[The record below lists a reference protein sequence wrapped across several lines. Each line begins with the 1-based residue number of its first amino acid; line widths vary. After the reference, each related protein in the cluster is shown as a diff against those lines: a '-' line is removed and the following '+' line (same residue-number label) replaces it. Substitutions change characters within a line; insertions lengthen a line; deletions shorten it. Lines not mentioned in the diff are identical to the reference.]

1 MEDHQD
7 ELSKALWDTGNRKY
21 EVNSALNRPHLWF
34 DAEQMQPS
42 SEQFYFNAILVYY
55 DIWNTNDPSTKT
67 TNLMGILFM
76 NDMEEDSAGIGQ
88 WQNYEKLVQDENGA
102 GNSYVFRINLKNTN
116 AVVVDKSQIDEK
128 RADYSFNDFYFRM
141 YFQLLHTK
149 VDFQN
154 RYNVFLD
161 IKDTCSGEKLEK
173 MKKIMSYNSSIG
185 TLQFIPSR
193 ESVFIQ
199 LADVLMG
206 AINYNLRIQ
215 KGDVKGNVIAKLKLI
230 EKIKRHSNISL
241 NTTTPLS
248 RNKFNLF
255 FITLK

>member
-1 MEDHQD
+1 MSKTFNLYCD
-7 ELSKALWDTGNRKY
+7 ESTHLIHDGHPYMLLSYISIAYPQIRLAKEEIKAIKRKFNY
-21 EVNSALNRPHLWF
+21 TEELKWTNVHSATYKVYAELLDWF
-34 DAEQMQPS
+34 
-42 SEQFYFNAILVYY
+42 
-55 DIWNTNDPSTKT
+55 
-67 TNLMGILFM
+67 FM
-76 NDMEEDSAGIGQ
+76 NDLE
-88 WQNYEKLVQDENGA
+88 
-102 GNSYVFRINLKNTN
+102 FR

-230 EKIKRHSNISL
+230 EKIKRHCNISL

>member
-1 MEDHQD
+1 MGKTFNLYCD
-7 ELSKALWDTGNRKY
+7 ESTHLIHDGHPYMLLSYISIAYPQIRLAKEEIKAIKRKFNY
-21 EVNSALNRPHLWF
+21 TEELKWTNVHSATYKVYAELVDWF
-34 DAEQMQPS
+34 
-42 SEQFYFNAILVYY
+42 
-55 DIWNTNDPSTKT
+55 
-67 TNLMGILFM
+67 FM
-76 NDMEEDSAGIGQ
+76 NDLE
-88 WQNYEKLVQDENGA
+88 
-102 GNSYVFRINLKNTN
+102 FRT
-116 AVVVDKSQIDEK
+116 VVVDKSQIDEQ

>member
-1 MEDHQD
+1 MSKTFNLYCD
-7 ELSKALWDTGNRKY
+7 ESTHLIHDGHPYMLLSYISIAYPQIRLAKEEIKAIKRKFNY
-21 EVNSALNRPHLWF
+21 TEELKWTNVHSATYKVYAELVDWF
-34 DAEQMQPS
+34 
-42 SEQFYFNAILVYY
+42 
-55 DIWNTNDPSTKT
+55 
-67 TNLMGILFM
+67 FM
-76 NDMEEDSAGIGQ
+76 NDLE
-88 WQNYEKLVQDENGA
+88 
-102 GNSYVFRINLKNTN
+102 FRT
-116 AVVVDKSQIDEK
+116 VVVDKSQIEET

-173 MKKIMSYNSSIG
+173 LKKIMSYNSSIG

-241 NTTTPLS
+241 NTTSPLS

>member
-1 MEDHQD
+1 MNKTFNLYCD
-7 ELSKALWDTGNRKY
+7 ESTHLIHDGHPYMLLSYISIAYPQIRLAKEEIKAIKRKFNY
-21 EVNSALNRPHLWF
+21 TEELKWTNVHSATYKVYAELVDWF
-34 DAEQMQPS
+34 
-42 SEQFYFNAILVYY
+42 
-55 DIWNTNDPSTKT
+55 
-67 TNLMGILFM
+67 FM
-76 NDMEEDSAGIGQ
+76 NDLE
-88 WQNYEKLVQDENGA
+88 
-102 GNSYVFRINLKNTN
+102 FR

-173 MKKIMSYNSSIG
+173 LKKIMSYNSSIG

>member
-1 MEDHQD
+1 MSKTFNLYCD
-7 ELSKALWDTGNRKY
+7 ESTHLIHDGHPYMLLSYISIAYPQIRLAKEEIKAIKRKFNY
-21 EVNSALNRPHLWF
+21 TEELKWTNVHSATYKVYAELVDWF
-34 DAEQMQPS
+34 
-42 SEQFYFNAILVYY
+42 
-55 DIWNTNDPSTKT
+55 
-67 TNLMGILFM
+67 FM
-76 NDMEEDSAGIGQ
+76 NDLE
-88 WQNYEKLVQDENGA
+88 
-102 GNSYVFRINLKNTN
+102 FR

-206 AINYNLRIQ
+206 AINYDLRIQ

>member
-1 MEDHQD
+1 MSKTFNLYCD
-7 ELSKALWDTGNRKY
+7 ESTHLIHDGHPYMLLSYISIAYPQIRLAKEEIKAIKRKFNY
-21 EVNSALNRPHLWF
+21 TEELKWTNVHSATYKVYAELVDWF
-34 DAEQMQPS
+34 
-42 SEQFYFNAILVYY
+42 
-55 DIWNTNDPSTKT
+55 
-67 TNLMGILFM
+67 FM
-76 NDMEEDSAGIGQ
+76 NDLE
-88 WQNYEKLVQDENGA
+88 
-102 GNSYVFRINLKNTN
+102 FR
-116 AVVVDKSQIDEK
+116 AVVVDKSQIDEQ

-173 MKKIMSYNSSIG
+173 LKKMMSYNSSIG

-241 NTTTPLS
+241 NTTPPLS

>member
-1 MEDHQD
+1 MSKTFNLYCD
-7 ELSKALWDTGNRKY
+7 ESTHLIHDGHPYMLLSYISIAYPQIRLAKEEIKAIKRKFNY
-21 EVNSALNRPHLWF
+21 TEELKWTNVHSATYKVYAELVDWF
-34 DAEQMQPS
+34 
-42 SEQFYFNAILVYY
+42 
-55 DIWNTNDPSTKT
+55 
-67 TNLMGILFM
+67 FM
-76 NDMEEDSAGIGQ
+76 NDLE
-88 WQNYEKLVQDENGA
+88 
-102 GNSYVFRINLKNTN
+102 FR

-215 KGDVKGNVIAKLKLI
+215 KGDVKGNVITKLKLI

>member
-1 MEDHQD
+1 
-7 ELSKALWDTGNRKY
+7 
-21 EVNSALNRPHLWF
+21 
-34 DAEQMQPS
+34 
-42 SEQFYFNAILVYY
+42 
-55 DIWNTNDPSTKT
+55 
-67 TNLMGILFM
+67 M
-76 NDMEEDSAGIGQ
+76 NDLE
-88 WQNYEKLVQDENGA
+88 
-102 GNSYVFRINLKNTN
+102 FRT
-116 AVVVDKSQIDEK
+116 VVVDKSQIDEQ

-173 MKKIMSYNSSIG
+173 LKKIMSYNSSIG

>member
-1 MEDHQD
+1 MSKTFNLYCD
-7 ELSKALWDTGNRKY
+7 ESTHLIHDGHPYMLLSYISIAYPQIRLAKEEMKAIKRKFNY
-21 EVNSALNRPHLWF
+21 TEELKWTNVHSATYKVYAELVDWF
-34 DAEQMQPS
+34 
-42 SEQFYFNAILVYY
+42 
-55 DIWNTNDPSTKT
+55 
-67 TNLMGILFM
+67 FM
-76 NDMEEDSAGIGQ
+76 NDLE
-88 WQNYEKLVQDENGA
+88 
-102 GNSYVFRINLKNTN
+102 FRT
-116 AVVVDKSQIDEK
+116 VVVDKSQIDEQ

-173 MKKIMSYNSSIG
+173 LKKIMSYNSSIG

>member
-1 MEDHQD
+1 MSKTFNLYCD
-7 ELSKALWDTGNRKY
+7 ESTHLIHDGHPYMLLSYISIAYPQIRLAKEEIKAIKRKFNY
-21 EVNSALNRPHLWF
+21 TEELKWTNVHSATYKVYAELVDWF
-34 DAEQMQPS
+34 
-42 SEQFYFNAILVYY
+42 
-55 DIWNTNDPSTKT
+55 
-67 TNLMGILFM
+67 FM
-76 NDMEEDSAGIGQ
+76 NDLE
-88 WQNYEKLVQDENGA
+88 
-102 GNSYVFRINLKNTN
+102 FRT
-116 AVVVDKSQIDEK
+116 VVVDKSQIDEQ

-173 MKKIMSYNSSIG
+173 LKKIMSYNSSIG

-230 EKIKRHSNISL
+230 EKIKRHNNISL

>member
-1 MEDHQD
+1 MSKTFNLYCD
-7 ELSKALWDTGNRKY
+7 ESTHLIHDGHPYMLLSYISIAYPQIRLAKEEIKAIKRKFNY
-21 EVNSALNRPHLWF
+21 TEELKWTNVHSTTYKVYAELVDWF
-34 DAEQMQPS
+34 
-42 SEQFYFNAILVYY
+42 
-55 DIWNTNDPSTKT
+55 
-67 TNLMGILFM
+67 FM
-76 NDMEEDSAGIGQ
+76 NDLE
-88 WQNYEKLVQDENGA
+88 
-102 GNSYVFRINLKNTN
+102 FRT
-116 AVVVDKSQIDEK
+116 VVVDKSQIDEQ

-173 MKKIMSYNSSIG
+173 LKKIMSYNSSIG

-215 KGDVKGNVIAKLKLI
+215 KGDVKGNAFSPLTNKSPTFFYPLTNS
-230 EKIKRHSNISL
+230 SN
-241 NTTTPLS
+241 
-248 RNKFNLF
+248 F
-255 FITLK
+255 

>member
-1 MEDHQD
+1 MSKTFNLYCD
-7 ELSKALWDTGNRKY
+7 ESTHLIHDGHPYMLLSYISIAYPQIRLAKEEIKAIKRKFNY
-21 EVNSALNRPHLWF
+21 TEELKWTKVYAELVDWF
-34 DAEQMQPS
+34 
-42 SEQFYFNAILVYY
+42 
-55 DIWNTNDPSTKT
+55 
-67 TNLMGILFM
+67 FM
-76 NDMEEDSAGIGQ
+76 NDLE
-88 WQNYEKLVQDENGA
+88 
-102 GNSYVFRINLKNTN
+102 FR

>member
-1 MEDHQD
+1 
-7 ELSKALWDTGNRKY
+7 
-21 EVNSALNRPHLWF
+21 
-34 DAEQMQPS
+34 
-42 SEQFYFNAILVYY
+42 
-55 DIWNTNDPSTKT
+55 
-67 TNLMGILFM
+67 M
-76 NDMEEDSAGIGQ
+76 NDLE
-88 WQNYEKLVQDENGA
+88 
-102 GNSYVFRINLKNTN
+102 FR

-173 MKKIMSYNSSIG
+173 LKKIMSYNSSIG

>member
-1 MEDHQD
+1 MSKTFNLYCD
-7 ELSKALWDTGNRKY
+7 ESTHLIHDGHPYMLLSYISIAYPQIRLAKEEIKAIKRKFNY
-21 EVNSALNRPHLWF
+21 TEELKWTNVHSATYKVYAELVDWF
-34 DAEQMQPS
+34 
-42 SEQFYFNAILVYY
+42 
-55 DIWNTNDPSTKT
+55 
-67 TNLMGILFM
+67 FM
-76 NDMEEDSAGIGQ
+76 NDLE
-88 WQNYEKLVQDENGA
+88 
-102 GNSYVFRINLKNTN
+102 FRT
-116 AVVVDKSQIDEK
+116 VVVDKSQIDEQ

-173 MKKIMSYNSSIG
+173 LKKMMSYNPSIG

>member
-1 MEDHQD
+1 MSKTFNLYCD
-7 ELSKALWDTGNRKY
+7 ESTHLIHDGHPYMLLSYISIAYPQIRLAKEEIKAIKRKFNY
-21 EVNSALNRPHLWF
+21 TEELKWTNVHSATYKVYAELVDWF
-34 DAEQMQPS
+34 
-42 SEQFYFNAILVYY
+42 
-55 DIWNTNDPSTKT
+55 
-67 TNLMGILFM
+67 FM
-76 NDMEEDSAGIGQ
+76 NDLE
-88 WQNYEKLVQDENGA
+88 
-102 GNSYVFRINLKNTN
+102 FR
-116 AVVVDKSQIDEK
+116 AVVVDKSQIDET

-173 MKKIMSYNSSIG
+173 LKKIMSYNSSIG

>member
-1 MEDHQD
+1 MSKTFNLYCD
-7 ELSKALWDTGNRKY
+7 ESTHLIHDGHPYMLLSYISIAYPQIRLAKEEIKAIKRKFNY
-21 EVNSALNRPHLWF
+21 TEELKWTNVHSATYKVYAELVDWF
-34 DAEQMQPS
+34 
-42 SEQFYFNAILVYY
+42 
-55 DIWNTNDPSTKT
+55 
-67 TNLMGILFM
+67 FM
-76 NDMEEDSAGIGQ
+76 NDLE
-88 WQNYEKLVQDENGA
+88 
-102 GNSYVFRINLKNTN
+102 FR

-215 KGDVKGNVIAKLKLI
+215 KGDVNGNVIAKLKLI

>member
-1 MEDHQD
+1 M
-7 ELSKALWDTGNRKY
+7 SKT
-21 EVNSALNRPHLWF
+21 
-34 DAEQMQPS
+34 
-42 SEQFYFNAILVYY
+42 FNLYY
-55 DIWNTNDPSTKT
+55 DESTHLIHDGHPYMLLSYISIAYPQIRLAKEEIKAIKRKFNYTEELKWTNVHSATYKVYAELVDWF
-67 TNLMGILFM
+67 FM
-76 NDMEEDSAGIGQ
+76 NDLE
-88 WQNYEKLVQDENGA
+88 
-102 GNSYVFRINLKNTN
+102 FRT
-116 AVVVDKSQIDEK
+116 VVVDKSQIDEQ

-173 MKKIMSYNSSIG
+173 LKKIMSYNSSIG

>member
-1 MEDHQD
+1 MSKTFNLYCD
-7 ELSKALWDTGNRKY
+7 ESTHLIHDGHPYMLLSYISIAYPQIRLAKEEIKAIKRKFNY
-21 EVNSALNRPHLWF
+21 TEELKWTNVHSATYKVYAELVDWF
-34 DAEQMQPS
+34 
-42 SEQFYFNAILVYY
+42 
-55 DIWNTNDPSTKT
+55 
-67 TNLMGILFM
+67 FM
-76 NDMEEDSAGIGQ
+76 NDLE
-88 WQNYEKLVQDENGA
+88 
-102 GNSYVFRINLKNTN
+102 FR

-215 KGDVKGNVIAKLKLI
+215 KGNVKGNVIAKLKLI